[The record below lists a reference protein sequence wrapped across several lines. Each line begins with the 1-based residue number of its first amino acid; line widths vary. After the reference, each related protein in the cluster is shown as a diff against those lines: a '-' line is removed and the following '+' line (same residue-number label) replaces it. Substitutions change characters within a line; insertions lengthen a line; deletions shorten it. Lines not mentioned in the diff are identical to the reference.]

1 MVQRPVTIETERL
14 LLVVLLPHELEP
26 LVAGDT
32 ERAGRL
38 AGVNFPPGWP
48 EELEAREGLSW
59 HLRHLLADTAHIPWR
74 IRLIVERSSRS
85 VVGSIN
91 LKGPPSSD
99 GDVEIGWGVVEHCR
113 RRGYALEA
121 AAAVAGWVLAQP
133 GVNSLS
139 ATVPSDNVAS
149 QRLAAQLGMTLTGD
163 TRRSLPLWKLK
174 TA

>member
-1 MVQRPVTIETERL
+1 MVERPASIETQRL
-14 LLVVLLPHELEP
+14 LLLVLLLHELEP
-26 LVAGDT
+26 LVAGDV

-48 EELEAREGLSW
+48 EEREAREGLS
-59 HLRHLLADTAHIPWR
+59 THIPWR
-74 IRLIVERSSRS
+74 IRLIVERSSSS

-91 LKGPPSSD
+91 LKGPPSPD

-121 AAAVAGWVLAQP
+121 AAAVTAWVLAQP

-149 QRLAAQLGMTLTGD
+149 QRLAAKLGMTLTGD